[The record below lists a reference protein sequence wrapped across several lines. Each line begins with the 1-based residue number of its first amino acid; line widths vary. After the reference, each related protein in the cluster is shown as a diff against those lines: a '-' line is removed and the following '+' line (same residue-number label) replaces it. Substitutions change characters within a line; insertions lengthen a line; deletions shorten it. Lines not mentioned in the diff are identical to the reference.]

1 MWKYHPDLIEVTP
14 QHHYSHYFHTL
25 VFFHIRSACSSFFR
39 PLVTTN
45 RKLTGSS
52 MSESAFSQDERV
64 TRQTIQLRFKITEA
78 KAKESVQEARGPDV
92 EDLKTCGLWPLSLR
106 DSTITNYTTDGQ
118 KKPAFT
124 VNVGW
129 GCVLN
134 LQRVNFKGYIPTLKF
149 PNKKWVPEAWPLVG
163 LVGWVPFC

>member
-1 MWKYHPDLIEVTP
+1 MEIMLFFNRENSSSLVFQCGKYHPDLIEVTL
-14 QHHYSHYFHTL
+14 QHHYSHCFRTL

-39 PLVTTN
+39 PLVTAN

-78 KAKESVQEARGPDV
+78 KAKESVQEARGPDA

-106 DSTITNYTTDGQ
+106 DPPSPITRLMASRSQLLLSTLGG
-118 KKPAFT
+118 AVF
-124 VNVGW
+124 
-129 GCVLN
+129 
-134 LQRVNFKGYIPTLKF
+134 
-149 PNKKWVPEAWPLVG
+149 
-163 LVGWVPFC
+163 

>member
-1 MWKYHPDLIEVTP
+1 MEIMIFPSRKFFIFGLWMWKYHPDLIEVTP
-14 QHHYSHYFHTL
+14 QHHYSHFFHIL

-39 PLVTTN
+39 LLVTTN

-78 KAKESVQEARGPDV
+78 KAKKSVQEARGPDV

-106 DSTITNYTTDGQ
+106 DPPSPITQLMARRSQLLLSMLGGAVFWIY
-118 KKPAFT
+118 
-124 VNVGW
+124 
-129 GCVLN
+129 
-134 LQRVNFKGYIPTLKF
+134 R
-149 PNKKWVPEAWPLVG
+149 E
-163 LVGWVPFC
+163 